1 MSYRGTL
8 GIERA
13 PGFLATDALLV
24 SFGSDR
30 QQAASAYRR
39 FVAEGL
45 EVTSPWNELKNQVY
59 LGSDG
64 SVARMQALIDPNRP
78 LREVP
83 LKQRRSVAKPLKY
96 FSTQYL
102 NRDEAIAAAYGT
114 GAYTMQS
121 IADYLDIGRM
131 TG

>member
-1 MSYRGTL
+1 MTGNKRLLHIGDLLLKVWRLPARGT
-8 GIERA
+8 
-13 PGFLATDALLV
+13 
-24 SFGSDR
+24 
-30 QQAASAYRR
+30 
-39 FVAEGL
+39 
-45 EVTSPWNELKNQVY
+45 NKNQVY